1 MKIGGFQLPKIDL
14 GKILGSGGIG
24 GTVLNG
30 VKDALKNVIGDFFK
44 SGFEAAKKSLL
55 DQVAKALGLPAP
67 SATQGGVSTSLPS
80 TPAPVGGATGG
91 AAPAP
96 SIPARSGVETGA
108 INNAVT
114 TAASGGG
121 IWDNA
126 ISMAQTGKGL
136 SATQQKSLEG
146 LDPKDAARL
155 KAQYELQNYS
165 EMVQMISNVIKMRG
179 ETQKSIIGNIR

>member
-14 GKILGSGGIG
+14 GKILGSGSVG
-24 GTVLNG
+24 GSMLNG
-30 VKDALKNVIGDFFK
+30 IKDALKNVVGEFFK
-44 SGFEAAKKSLL
+44 SGFEGAKKSLL
-55 DQVAKALGLPAP
+55 EQVAKALGLPSP
-67 SATQGGVSTSLPS
+67 SATQGGVSTNLPT
-80 TPAPVGGATGG
+80 TPAPVGG

-96 SIPARSGVETGA
+96 SIPTRAPVEAGA
-108 INNAVT
+108 IGGAVN
-114 TAASGGG
+114 TATAGGG
-121 IWDNA
+121 VWDNA

>member
-1 MKIGGFQLPKIDL
+1 MQIGGFKLPKIDL
-14 GKILGSGGIG
+14 GKMLGAGGIG
-24 GTVLNG
+24 GSILNG

-67 SATQGGVSTSLPS
+67 SQTQGGVSTNLPS
-80 TPAPVGGATGG
+80 TPAPVGGA
-91 AAPAP
+91 APAP
-96 SIPARSGVETGA
+96 SVPARSGVEAGA
-108 INNAVT
+108 IGGAVSQ
-114 TAASGGG
+114 AASGGG

-136 SATQQKSLEG
+136 SATQEKSLEG
-146 LDPKDAARL
+146 LDEKDAKRL
-155 KAQYELQNYS
+155 RAQYELQNYS

>member
-14 GKILGSGGIG
+14 GKIIG
-24 GTVLNG
+24 GPLLNG
-30 VKDALKNVIGDFFK
+30 VKDALKNVVGDFFK
-44 SGFEAAKKSLL
+44 SGFEGAKKSLL
-55 DQVAKALGLPAP
+55 DQIAKALGLPAP
-67 SATQGGVSTSLPS
+67 SKTQGGVSTNLPS
-80 TPAPVGGATGG
+80 TPAPSGT
-91 AAPAP
+91 P
-96 SIPARSGVETGA
+96 SVPARSGTEAGA
-108 INNAVT
+108 IGGAVN
-114 TAASGGG
+114 TATADGDV
-121 IWDNA
+121 WNKA

-136 SATQQKSLEG
+136 SETQAKSLEG

>member
-1 MKIGGFQLPKIDL
+1 MQIGGFKLPKIDL
-14 GKILGSGGIG
+14 GKMLGAGGIG
-24 GTVLNG
+24 GALLNG

-67 SATQGGVSTSLPS
+67 SKTQGGVSPNMPS
-80 TPAPVGGATGG
+80 TPAPVGGGTTTT
-91 AAPAP
+91 P
-96 SIPARSGVETGA
+96 SIPSRSGTEAGA
-108 INNAVT
+108 IGGAVNQT
-114 TAASGGG
+114 IAASGGG
-121 IWDNA
+121 VWDNA

-136 SATQQKSLEG
+136 SETQAKSLEG

>member
-14 GKILGSGGIG
+14 GKIIG
-24 GTVLNG
+24 GPLLNG

-44 SGFEAAKKSLL
+44 SGFDAAKKSLL

-67 SATQGGVSTSLPS
+67 SKTQGGVSPSMPS
-80 TPAPVGGATGG
+80 TPAPVGGG

-96 SIPARSGVETGA
+96 SIPTRSGVEAGA
-108 INNAVT
+108 IGGAVSQ
-114 TAASGGG
+114 ALGGG
-121 IWDNA
+121 GVWDNA

-136 SATQQKSLEG
+136 SETQAKSLEG

-165 EMVQMISNVIKMRG
+165 EMAQMISNIIKMRG
-179 ETQKSIIGNIR
+179 ETQKSIVGNVR

>member
-1 MKIGGFQLPKIDL
+1 M
-14 GKILGSGGIG
+14 
-24 GTVLNG
+24 
-30 VKDALKNVIGDFFK
+30 
-44 SGFEAAKKSLL
+44 
-55 DQVAKALGLPAP
+55 
-67 SATQGGVSTSLPS
+67 PS
-80 TPAPVGGATGG
+80 TPAPVGGG

-96 SIPARSGVETGA
+96 SIPTRSGVEAGA
-108 INNAVT
+108 IGGAVN
-114 TAASGGG
+114 TAAAGGG
-121 IWDNA
+121 VWDNA

-136 SATQQKSLEG
+136 SETQAKSLEG